1 MSLGN
6 RLLFHHELPK
16 DAKEDDEEN
25 NENRIP
31 GHENRV
37 GKMIEI
43 EYEGEENTIPGGAGD
58 RRAEPHRYPSLL
70 HKNGIREYDREESCL
85 GGKCM
90 GADRYRYTAPYLVS
104 LCRIAHE
111 EKEHT
116 DPKEEIDGMEKSLFG
131 IVDFPI
137 SDGLMK
143 ECNGIGGGTHPKCH
157 AERIYE
163 DNEEIHSVLLY

>member
-16 DAKEDDEEN
+16 DAKEDDEDNDEDDV
-25 NENRIP
+25 P

-43 EYEGEENTIPGGAGD
+43 EDKGEENTIPGGAGD

-70 HKNGIREYDREESCL
+70 HKNGIREYDREEGCL
-85 GGKCM
+85 CSEGIPPYG
-90 GADRYRYTAPYLVS
+90 YLYVAPYLIS
-104 LCRIAHE
+104 LGCIAE
-111 EKEHT
+111 EKKNHPHAEN
-116 DPKEEIDGMEKSLFG
+116 EVDGVQKSLFD

-137 SDGLMK
+137 SDGLM
-143 ECNGIGGGTHPKCH
+143 EERNGISGGAHSECH